1 MRVQGWPGRS
11 EVCEATSAGDAA
23 AAAIFCLLPSS
34 CFSWV
39 LYMSP
44 EAFVGGR
51 GEWLSAVVGPWGR
64 GSEKTQ
70 GRTRGDAV
78 CRWSKRGRRDPRS
91 EWGER
96 MCRL

>member
-39 LYMSP
+39 LYMSH
-44 EAFVGGR
+44 EAFVGGAGRVAVSCR
-51 GEWLSAVVGPWGR
+51 GTVGEG
-64 GSEKTQ
+64 Q
-70 GRTRGDAV
+70 
-78 CRWSKRGRRDPRS
+78 
-91 EWGER
+91 
-96 MCRL
+96 